1 MTPTNRTH
9 AQSSV
14 VSGENQSFED
24 FRQRAQEALFTSLG
38 DHVER
43 LGWDADQLRSSQTER
58 LRRLL
63 RHAVTESPFHHERLA
78 GIDPDAFELADLR
91 RLPVME
97 KGAMMDRFDGVV
109 TDRRLHR
116 TDLEH
121 IIEASRNGDEPVPAL
136 GDYLVLTS
144 GGSSGLRGIFVFD
157 AASFAEF
164 VATVIRGA
172 VARGSAENKST
183 TEPARMAMIA
193 AGSPI
198 HATGAAHLLLH
209 GGPASI
215 TAIPATLPF
224 AEICG
229 RLRQVDPHTLYGYPS
244 VLARLAQ
251 EQLAGRLGVDPQ
263 QVTATSENLL
273 PEIRDRIEEAFG
285 VGVVDT
291 FGSTEGLVGSSDPG
305 EHVITF
311 ASDACIVE
319 LVDDNDEP
327 VAPGQPSSSVLVT
340 NLYNLTQPLIRY
352 RIDDRFVQ
360 QPAPAGN
367 GHLRAVVD
375 GRSSDTLRWGETAV
389 HPLAVVDELLH
400 TPAIADY
407 VIRQTTSGLDIDLV
421 TADTIELDALR
432 TKLTAALIEAGLPA
446 PQVAVRT
453 VLDIARDP
461 RTGKAARIVPLPDSA

>member
-1 MTPTNRTH
+1 MTSTNRAG

-14 VSGENQSFED
+14 VPGENQSFAV

-38 DHVER
+38 HHLDR
-43 LGWDADQLRSSQTER
+43 LRWDADQLRSWQTER

-63 RHAVTESPFHHERLA
+63 RHAVTASPFHADPLA
-78 GIDPDAFELADLR
+78 GIDTDRFELADLA

-97 KGAMMDRFDGVV
+97 KAVMMDRFDTVV

-116 TDLEH
+116 ADLEH
-121 IIEASRNGDEPVPAL
+121 IIEATGDEPVPAL

-164 VATVIRGA
+164 VATVVRGA
-172 VARGSAENKST
+172 VARGSAGDEST

-198 HATGAAHLLLH
+198 HATGAAHLLLQ

-224 AEICG
+224 GEICD
-229 RLRQVDPHTLYGYPS
+229 RLRELDPHTLYGYPS

-251 EQLAGRLGVDPQ
+251 EQLDGRLGVRPQ
-263 QVTATSENLL
+263 QVTTTSENLL

-305 EHVITF
+305 EHALTF

-360 QPAPAGN
+360 QPAAAAGH

-375 GRSSDTLRWGETAV
+375 GRSSDTLRWGEIAI
-389 HPLAVVDELLH
+389 HPLTVVDELLH